1 MIRIRKQQLGDS
13 PRPAARER
21 NMSTACP
28 CRHGLASF
36 VRFITVALLAL
47 AAGSG
52 GVRAEGAGSAIAPRP
67 LVDLTSADAAKQ
79 MRADKGDPTI
89 AVDKTG
95 IALTFPG
102 SPADYP
108 GVMITPA
115 TGKAWDLSPF
125 GHIEAKVTNTGDKPM
140 GINLRVDGESWKV
153 TNTESVTVK
162 PGESKVLK
170 VIFGYQF
177 GFKEGPAVKS
187 ATISELL
194 FFLSKSDRPR
204 SFRIEDLQAAGAA
217 GEKPPLDPNA
227 VVTKPENG
235 VILGKGVAFDVAKQ
249 VEAGGAQV
257 SAGPEGTLAVNFA
270 GGKEETLKIKPV
282 MGAWNLTE
290 ANQIRVAFKNVGHQ
304 AVTPTVVVG
313 PAKVPA
319 SAPIEPGA
327 AMVIAVSF
335 IPAVSG
341 VGVKELKGMYN
352 GLMSG
357 TGTGFESEKVKG
369 FSILS
374 DKTPGPKS
382 LLITSIIADAITEKV
397 PEWVGKKP
405 PVDGDWVQTFAE
417 EFDGPALDYKKWN
430 IYGNN
435 YWDGRTHFS
444 KDNAILKNGKMIFHY
459 EKKTGRHNDAENGK
473 QTDYACGFLCTYGK
487 WTQRYGYFESRMK
500 LPKASGLWPA
510 FWLMPDRGKALGEQ
524 WKRASTGKLATDT
537 GAGGAEFDIMEFLS
551 GWGRSRFNVALHMD
565 GYGKEHKSVGSQNNY
580 VRADQDGYITTGL
593 LWTPGVAVIY
603 NNGKEIFRWENARVS
618 DVQSYLMYDMVSGG
632 WANTRL
638 EDSQLPDDFYID
650 YVRVWQRKDLA
661 SPADGPK
668 PNTGNPDETKN

>member
-1 MIRIRKQQLGDS
+1 MIRLRKQQLGDS

-327 AMVIAVSF
+327 AMEIAVSF